1 MKTDIHWIKPGSK
14 VNLARIDASDT
25 SGFHGGKKDAPDV
38 LAKIKKRL
46 AELQELL
53 YAERKHKVLVVLQGM
68 DTAGKDGAIKHVFEG
83 VNPQGVKTS
92 SFKVPTKVE
101 SDHDYL
107 WRIHRRTPGNG
118 EIMIFNRSHYESVL
132 VERVH
137 KISPEKVWSRRF
149 EHINCFEKILCD
161 EGTVILKFFLHID
174 KDEQKRRLQARIDK
188 PEKHWKLSASDIPE
202 RNLWDKYEEAYEDAI
217 SKTSTKHAPW
227 MVVPAN
233 NKWYRNL
240 VICSAICEALGSLK
254 MKYPPPQVDAST
266 LKLD

>member
-1 MKTDIHWIKPGSK
+1 MKTDIHWIKPGTK
-14 VNLARIDASDT
+14 VKLDKIDASDT
-25 SGFHGGKKDAPDV
+25 SGFKGDKKDAAEALD
-38 LAKIKKRL
+38 KIKGKL
-46 AELQELL
+46 ADLQELL
-53 YAERKHKVLVVLQGM
+53 YAEHKHKVLIVLQGM

-107 WRIHRRTPGNG
+107 WRIHRRTPGDG

-137 KISPEKVWSRRF
+137 KIVPEKVWSRRY
-149 EHINCFEKILCD
+149 EHINCFEKMLAD
-161 EGTVILKFFLHID
+161 EGTVILKFYLHID
-174 KDEQKRRLQARIDK
+174 KDEQKKRIQARIDK
-188 PEKHWKLSASDIPE
+188 AEKHWKLSSSDIPE
-202 RNLWDKYEEAYEDAI
+202 RRLWDNYQEAYEDAI
-217 SKTSTKHAPW
+217 GKTSAKHAPW

-254 MKYPPPQVDAST
+254 MKYPPPQVDASA